1 MSEIEKL
8 KNEILHLKAAIRAIC
23 QHPAL
28 SVPPIVHTLDDPPL
42 GSGGGPG
49 GGDPGGSGGGPG
61 HP

>member
-28 SVPPIVHTLDDPPL
+28 SVPPIVHTLDDPFNPT
-42 GSGGGPG
+42 
-49 GGDPGGSGGGPG
+49 GGDNPGEPPPPPPPPPPGP
-61 HP
+61 